1 MASGIPCLNAANTR
15 NTGNA
20 NQAAKTSKSICA
32 AAASAPCPRIPNIPS
47 IALRNGVGAS
57 SVVSPAGPWQT
68 VLEFLCQRFS
78 AVLASEWERRLDNAE
93 VLNAQGLP
101 LNRHSP
107 FAPHV
112 RLYYY
117 RTVAH
122 EPQIDAQEIVLYQDA
137 HIVVV
142 DKPHFLPVVPSGKY
156 VQETVLVRL
165 KKKLGLPHLTPIHR
179 IDRDTAGLVLFSC
192 NPESRNA
199 YHALFRERK
208 ISKIYHA
215 VAPWN
220 ANLAWPI
227 ERSSRITAAKHF
239 MQQTESAGSPNA
251 ISTIRPLSVNAPL
264 ALYELRPTT
273 GQRHQL
279 RVHMAAL
286 GLPICNDGIYP
297 HLTPEAA
304 PNYDKPLQLLAQS
317 LSFQDPISGKHQQFK
332 TTRSLRNAV

>member
-1 MASGIPCLNAANTR
+1 
-15 NTGNA
+15 
-20 NQAAKTSKSICA
+20 
-32 AAASAPCPRIPNIPS
+32 
-47 IALRNGVGAS
+47 
-57 SVVSPAGPWQT
+57 

-78 AVLASEWERRLDNAE
+78 AVLPSEWERRLDNAE

-165 KKKLGLPHLTPIHR
+165 KNKLGLPQLTPIHR

-239 MQQTESAGSPNA
+239 MQQTESEGSPNA

-297 HLTPEAA
+297 HLTPEAT
-304 PNYDKPLQLLAQS
+304 PDYDKPLQLLAQS